1 MEDTIILG
9 LEWSQHPGDSSK
21 RSPRGRRQPPG
32 VLDGSDNVVCLPG
45 SLRQEVFITVAY
57 F

>member
-1 MEDTIILG
+1 M
-9 LEWSQHPGDSSK
+9 SSK
-21 RSPRGRRQPPG
+21 NYPMVPNTRGTLPRGLPEVGQPPG